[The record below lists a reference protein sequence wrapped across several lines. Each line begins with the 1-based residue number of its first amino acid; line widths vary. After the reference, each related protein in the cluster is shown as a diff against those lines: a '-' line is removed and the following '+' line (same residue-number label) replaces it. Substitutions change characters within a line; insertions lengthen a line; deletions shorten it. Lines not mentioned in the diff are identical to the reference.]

1 MRKVVITAEDLYFL
15 SRVMKAKYMDY
26 DYFKMVS
33 ELTSRYA
40 LKESNAIEH
49 LCDNGLVYEDFTGD
63 IEVEDLGKE
72 LFEPIFFGEFES
84 ELLIEDKTSLERYKY
99 HVLDGRYIEVA
110 IHDKNLIVSEVNKED
125 ILEHLPYVEDPSLKE
140 TFNLDYFKDK
150 DVDGIMVLKRQKM
163 KEPSKCIQLVNDNG
177 VYHQSKGLKIHAL
190 TKDELKQLMKKVLW
204 EE

>member
-1 MRKVVITAEDLYFL
+1 MSQVVINAEDLYFL
-15 SRVMKAKYMDY
+15 SRVMKAKYLDY

-49 LCDNGLVYEDFTGD
+49 LSDKGLVYEDFTGD

-99 HVLDGRYIEVA
+99 HVLDGRYIEVQMN
-110 IHDKNLIVSEVNKED
+110 DKNLIVSEVAKED
-125 ILEHLPYVEDPSLKE
+125 ILEHLPYVEEPSSNE
-140 TFNLDYFKDK
+140 TFRLDYFKDR
-150 DVDGIMVLKRQKM
+150 DIDGIMVLKRQKIHG
-163 KEPSKCIQLVNDNG
+163 KSKCIQLVNDNG
-177 VYHQSKGLKIHAL
+177 VYYQSKGLKIHAL

>member
-1 MRKVVITAEDLYFL
+1 MSKVVISAEDLYFL
-15 SRVMKAKYMDY
+15 ARVMKAKYIDY

-49 LCDNGLVYEDFTGD
+49 LSDKGLVYEDFTGD
-63 IEVEDLGKE
+63 IEVEDLGKD

-99 HVLDGRYIEVA
+99 HVLDGRYIEVR
-110 IHDKNLIVSEVNKED
+110 IEGKNLYVSEVNKED
-125 ILEHLPYVEDPSLKE
+125 ILDHLPYVEEPSSKQ
-140 TFNLDYFKDK
+140 TYHLDYFENK

-177 VYHQSKGLKIHAL
+177 VYYQAKGLKIHAL
-190 TKDELKQLMKKVLW
+190 TKVELKELMKKVLW